1 MISSILLKINLT
13 VSKKIFLFY
22 ETKMAKNTVFEPFVY
37 PVDPSLFKVCGADE
51 AGRGPLMGNVVAA
64 CVVLDRNNP
73 IEGLNDSKQL
83 SENKRDALEPLI
95 KEKAL
100 AYGIGQCTPEEID
113 RMNILNASL
122 EAMKRAYENM
132 LLKCDLI
139 LVDGNKIIKNID
151 IPCQAVVKGD
161 ARVAEIA
168 AASIL
173 AKVERDRQM
182 YELDR
187 QYPQYHFAKHKG
199 YPTKQH
205 LELLEKLPI
214 LPCYRKTYGPVRK
227 VIEAKN
233 ITKQNESFDSSSEN
247 ESLL

>member
-1 MISSILLKINLT
+1 MA
-13 VSKKIFLFY
+13 KKI
-22 ETKMAKNTVFEPFVY
+22 VFEPFVY
-37 PVDPSLFKVCGADE
+37 TIDPVTFKVCGADE

-64 CVVLDRNNP
+64 CVILDPNNP
-73 IEGLNDSKQL
+73 IAGLNDSKQL
-83 SENKRDALEPLI
+83 SEKKRDALEPLI

-100 AYGIGQCTPEEID
+100 AYGIGQCTPQEID
-113 RMNILNASL
+113 KMNILNASL

-132 LLKCDLI
+132 SFKCDLI
-139 LVDGNKIIKNID
+139 LVDGNKTIKNIE
-151 IPCQAVVKGD
+151 IQCQAVVKGD

-182 YELDR
+182 YELDK
-187 QYPQYHFAKHKG
+187 QYPEYQFAKHKG
-199 YPTKQH
+199 YPTKLH
-205 LELLEKLPI
+205 LDLLNELPI

-227 VIEAKN
+227 VLEAKN
-233 ITKQNESFDSSSEN
+233 IEQLNSTDSI

>member
-1 MISSILLKINLT
+1 MA
-13 VSKKIFLFY
+13 KKI
-22 ETKMAKNTVFEPFVY
+22 VFEPFVY
-37 PVDPSLFKVCGADE
+37 PIAPVTFKVCGADE

-64 CVVLDRNNP
+64 CVILDPNNP
-73 IEGLNDSKQL
+73 IAGLNDSKQL
-83 SENKRDALEPLI
+83 SEKKRDALEPLI

-100 AYGIGQCTPEEID
+100 AYGIGQCTPQEID
-113 RMNILNASL
+113 KMNILNASL

-132 LLKCDLI
+132 SLKCDLI
-139 LVDGNKIIKNID
+139 LVDGNKTIKNIE
-151 IPCQAVVKGD
+151 IQCQAVVKGD

-182 YELDR
+182 YELDK
-187 QYPQYHFAKHKG
+187 QYPEYHFAKHKG
-199 YPTKQH
+199 YPTKLH
-205 LELLEKLPI
+205 LDLLNELPI

-227 VIEAKN
+227 VLEAKN
-233 ITKQNESFDSSSEN
+233 IEQLNSTDSI

>member
-1 MISSILLKINLT
+1 
-13 VSKKIFLFY
+13 
-22 ETKMAKNTVFEPFVY
+22 MAKNIVFEPFVY
-37 PVDPSLFKVCGADE
+37 PIDPVTFKVCGADE

-64 CVVLDRNNP
+64 CVILDPNNP
-73 IEGLNDSKQL
+73 IAGLNDSKQL
-83 SENKRDALEPLI
+83 SEKKRDALEPLI

-100 AYGIGQCTPEEID
+100 AYGIGQCTPQEID
-113 RMNILNASL
+113 KMNILNASL

-132 LLKCDLI
+132 SFKCDLI
-139 LVDGNKIIKNID
+139 LVDGNKTIKNIE
-151 IPCQAVVKGD
+151 IQCQAVVKGD

-182 YELDR
+182 YELDK
-187 QYPQYHFAKHKG
+187 QYPEYQFAKHKG
-199 YPTKQH
+199 YPTKLH
-205 LELLEKLPI
+205 LDLLNELPI

-227 VIEAKN
+227 VLEAKN
-233 ITKQNESFDSSSEN
+233 IEQLNSTDSI